1 MTTLSKLNLRRQ
13 KMIFKK
19 VFRGRTLISIIAV
32 IILMIAAYAYAAANS
47 VPETGAGDGSEA
59 ISGYTITNVHYT
71 LGADPSQISAVTFNI
86 SPTAG
91 AGPVREVQV
100 QLVSGG
106 TWFACDESAVPAISC
121 SITGVTVLSANQ
133 FRVVAVQ

>member
-1 MTTLSKLNLRRQ
+1 ML
-13 KMIFKK
+13 FKK
-19 VFRGRTLISIIAV
+19 VFRVRTLISVIAV

-47 VPETGAGDGSEA
+47 VPETGAGDGSA
-59 ISGYTITNVHYT
+59 TISGYTITNVRYT
-71 LGADPSQISAVTFNI
+71 LAADPSQISAVNFNI

-100 QLVSGG
+100 QLVNGG
-106 TWFACDESAVPAISC
+106 TWFACDESAAPAVTC